1 MKTKFTLLNFLA
13 LFLLTAIVAGCVRV
27 RPDNNIIESP
37 IGAIPPEFDW
47 KTVKELSCTVRVN
60 SVAGIGDNLIRII
73 KIYNSVLMN
82 EGSMIASGA
91 AKPASPFIVNITLPS
106 AIPTIYIKETLP
118 NGTSTVKSVD
128 VTSANMDVTMTKSQ
142 SMSLQAITKSS
153 PAPSFTIPTN
163 FDVTINN
170 QNSIGIIGFGSG
182 ESSAYGNEY
191 KSYLIPSGFT
201 RTAKIDFGNWLSHAF
216 LFVQGTYSPTKK
228 NDKKVSLSRSSIVVL
243 SGGVVDI
250 SELSAGYTLNDV
262 ITVYVAP
269 GGTLIVSGDISI
281 SDGKSSIN
289 RGTITCTGNATF
301 AQSTSLYN
309 ESSLTVSKAG
319 ETKYLAITNNSY
331 IYNNGTL
338 NVDKFDVTVSA
349 SMLNDAG
356 ASVDCKI
363 WTQTN
368 GSIINNHGDITA
380 TTSYSTT
387 SSTVLN
393 NHCNV
398 TTSEASMQGAT
409 INMYDGSI
417 FNSQVFKP
425 NNLTVNLYGGSM
437 IQTVDLSNIYAL
449 KVLSTSDTYS
459 LFKCTGNV
467 ADFRYTSSEFNGK
480 IEMVHLNLVEGSGTN
495 GRLLYEPFFSNGA
508 ILSKTQ
514 TKNIAATSCNG
525 GLGQIETPDPP
536 TTDNDGDGVTSE
548 YDVDDNNPNVAFVSY
563 FPSQSTWGTYTFED
577 LWPSK
582 GDYDV
587 NDMVIGFR
595 IAYYTNTSNMVTEM
609 GFDYNMRAAGS
620 VYSLGAAFQLDN
632 ILASNIQSVTGQ
644 SLAGTAP
651 FAINATGVEIGVNHA
666 VIPLFNNQGAS
677 FLNTIIGE
685 YTATTDKNIRIKFV
699 SPLQQSLVA
708 ISSFNMFI
716 TVNTR
721 GKEVHLPGYT
731 VTTKF
736 DPTFASGAPLFPGDI
751 YKYADGMMWGL
762 MFPGYFRYPAEY
774 ESIADAY
781 THFAEWATSGGTV
794 YQDWYEPIS
803 GYTNEAL
810 IYTY

>member
-1 MKTKFTLLNFLA
+1 
-13 LFLLTAIVAGCVRV
+13 
-27 RPDNNIIESP
+27 
-37 IGAIPPEFDW
+37 
-47 KTVKELSCTVRVN
+47 
-60 SVAGIGDNLIRII
+60 
-73 KIYNSVLMN
+73 
-82 EGSMIASGA
+82 
-91 AKPASPFIVNITLPS
+91 
-106 AIPTIYIKETLP
+106 
-118 NGTSTVKSVD
+118 
-128 VTSANMDVTMTKSQ
+128 
-142 SMSLQAITKSS
+142 
-153 PAPSFTIPTN
+153 
-163 FDVTINN
+163 
-170 QNSIGIIGFGSG
+170 
-182 ESSAYGNEY
+182 
-191 KSYLIPSGFT
+191 
-201 RTAKIDFGNWLSHAF
+201 
-216 LFVQGTYSPTKK
+216 
-228 NDKKVSLSRSSIVVL
+228 
-243 SGGVVDI
+243 
-250 SELSAGYTLNDV
+250 
-262 ITVYVAP
+262 
-269 GGTLIVSGDISI
+269 
-281 SDGKSSIN
+281 
-289 RGTITCTGNATF
+289 
-301 AQSTSLYN
+301 
-309 ESSLTVSKAG
+309 
-319 ETKYLAITNNSY
+319 
-331 IYNNGTL
+331 
-338 NVDKFDVTVSA
+338 
-349 SMLNDAG
+349 
-356 ASVDCKI
+356 
-363 WTQTN
+363 
-368 GSIINNHGDITA
+368 
-380 TTSYSTT
+380 
-387 SSTVLN
+387 
-393 NHCNV
+393 
-398 TTSEASMQGAT
+398 
-409 INMYDGSI
+409 MYDGSI
-417 FNSQVFKP
+417 FNSQEFKP

-437 IQTVDLSNIYAL
+437 MQTVNVSNIYAL
-449 KVLSTSDTYS
+449 KVMSTSDTYS
-459 LFKCTGNV
+459 LFKCTGDV

-480 IEMVHLNLVEGSGTN
+480 IEMVHLNLTEGSGTN

-563 FPSQSTWGTYTFED
+563 FPSQSTWGTYAFED

-644 SLAGTAP
+644 NLAGTAP
-651 FAINATGVEIGVNHA
+651 FAINATGVETGVNHA